1 MRRPILGIFALSLSL
16 AFAGC
21 SSDSSTDAQQPKDPG
36 PSTAVTID
44 KSVLVDSAVIPPFED
59 GGPERHVATMTSPGG
74 NVMQFY
80 ENELVVAAK
89 SKADVDALVAR
100 YEGKI
105 LETLDLS
112 DAGDDSGF
120 TFYAV
125 QIKSEKA
132 DIAGMDSALQE
143 AGSTPEELKI
153 SSAAALGTLAA
164 FVTESKRGLS
174 VFPNFVMQHDSIP
187 DRETTEAP
195 AAGTDAKHH
204 PGDYSPN
211 PFAWPYMKRGGAL
224 DIGVA
229 EAWRVLEAN
238 GKLGNEVRVLVM
250 DAGFKNDD
258 LPESVELVGSTRFDV
273 PNEGKCGNGT
283 SACPWHGTG
292 SARTVAG
299 RVDNSRGAAGS
310 GGPVVKPLLLQSP
323 REDFFDI
330 IRYIG
335 GLVSGVGRAQIIS
348 MSASTTVD
356 QWVCDTSGFFLGE
369 AGVCSFPHRIG
380 AAIRAANILWVSSA
394 GNDNARDLDSGDFTI
409 PCEMAGTVCVGGL
422 QWDQPRVHSGSTRAS
437 RRADGAIDIYAPFEV
452 WVGSDPE
459 NLASNEATIFRGT
472 SASAPFVAGVAAL
485 IKAADPSLNA
495 TAVESILKST
505 ANTGS
510 SAEAYRWVNAYEA
523 VKEAVGGATP
533 GFITITKPGE
543 GTSEPRVS
551 APVSFKSLVESDG
564 GTPTVAWSSSID
576 GPLGTGKDIVY
587 PGVLSMGAHIIS
599 ATVTVH
605 GLSYTSHVNYTLTNT
620 APVVNIVSP
629 GNGANYYVG
638 QLISL
643 LGSSTDNNEPG
654 GTLTNAQVSWQV
666 DGGVATTGHTK
677 DIAPNSLSLG
687 AHTIKFTGNDGEISA
702 SKQISI
708 NILPNPTNLPPN
720 ITSMTPVSGTDVGY
734 ADVSVGGKWV
744 KQVTLTA
751 SATDPDGP
759 ALPNSAY
766 TWKTTY
772 TNGSQTLSE
781 TLGTGKSI
789 TANLAG
795 LCNQAT
801 HTVTVTVTDGTNSVS
816 KSATYYVSLL
826 C

>member
-1 MRRPILGIFALSLSL
+1 MRRTTLGIFAVSLSL
-16 AFAGC
+16 TFAGC
-21 SSDSSTDAQQPKDPG
+21 SSDSATDSQQPSDPG
-36 PSTAVTID
+36 PSTLVTID
-44 KSVLVDSAVIPPFED
+44 SSVLVDTAVIPPFEK
-59 GGPERHVATMTSPGG
+59 GGPDRHVATMTSPGG

-89 SKADVDALVAR
+89 DKADVEAVVAR

-105 LETLDLS
+105 LESLDLS

-125 QIKSEKA
+125 QIKAEKA
-132 DIAGMDSALQE
+132 DVAGMDSALEE
-143 AGSTPEELKI
+143 AGSAPQGLKI

-164 FVTESKRGLS
+164 FVTESKRGIS
-174 VFPNFVMQHDSIP
+174 VFPNFVMQHDTIA
-187 DRETTEAP
+187 DRETAEAP
-195 AAGTDAKHH
+195 TASGNHS
-204 PGDYSPN
+204 GDYSPN
-211 PFAWPYMKRGGAL
+211 PYTWPYMQRGGAL
-224 DIGVA
+224 NMGVA

-273 PNEGKCGNGT
+273 PNTGKCCNNT
-283 SACPWHGTG
+283 CDCPWHGTG
-292 SARTVAG
+292 SARAAAG
-299 RVDNSRGAAGS
+299 RVNNSRGAAGS
-310 GGPVVKPLLLQSP
+310 GGPVVRPLLLQSP

-335 GLVSGVGRAQIIS
+335 GLVTGVGRAQIIS

-356 QWVCDTSGFFLGE
+356 QWVCDTSGFFMGDL
-369 AGVCSFPHRIG
+369 GVCSFPHRIG
-380 AAIRAANILWVSSA
+380 AAIRAANVLWVASA
-394 GNDNARDLDSGDFTI
+394 GNNNARDLDSGDFTI

-422 QWDQPRVHSGSTRAS
+422 DWDAPRVSSGSTRAS
-437 RRADGAIDIYAPFEV
+437 RRADGAIDIYAPFEL
-452 WVGSDPE
+452 WVGTDPAD
-459 NLASNEATIFRGT
+459 LTANEATIFSGT

-485 IKAADPSLNA
+485 IKAADPSLHANQ
-495 TAVESILKST
+495 VEAILKST
-505 ANTGS
+505 ANTGTS
-510 SAEAYRWVNAYEA
+510 SQAFRWINAYEA
-523 VKEAVGGATP
+523 VKQAVGGATP
-533 GFITITKPGE
+533 GFITITKPGA
-543 GTSEPRVS
+543 GASEPRVS

-564 GTPTVAWSSSID
+564 GTPTVTWSSSLD

-587 PGVLSMGAHIIS
+587 PGVLSMGTHVIS

-605 GLSYTSHVNYTLTNT
+605 GLSYTRSVDYTLTNT

-629 GNGANYYVG
+629 GTGTNFYVG

-643 LGSSTDNNEPG
+643 LGSSVDNNEPSG
-654 GTLTNAQVSWQV
+654 ILTNAQVSWQV
-666 DGGVATTGHTK
+666 DGGAASAGHAK
-677 DIAPNSLSLG
+677 DIAPNTLSLG
-687 AHTIKFTGNDGEISA
+687 AHTIKFTGNDGELSA

-708 NILPNPTNLPPN
+708 NILPNPVNLPPN
-720 ITSMTPVSGTDVGY
+720 ITSMTPASGTDVGY

-751 SATDPDGP
+751 AATDPDGP
-759 ALPNSAY
+759 VLPNSAY
-766 TWKTTY
+766 TWKTSY
-772 TNGSQTLSE
+772 TNGTTTLTQ

-789 TANLAG
+789 TADLAG

-801 HTVTVTVTDGTNSVS
+801 HTVTVTVTDGVNNVT